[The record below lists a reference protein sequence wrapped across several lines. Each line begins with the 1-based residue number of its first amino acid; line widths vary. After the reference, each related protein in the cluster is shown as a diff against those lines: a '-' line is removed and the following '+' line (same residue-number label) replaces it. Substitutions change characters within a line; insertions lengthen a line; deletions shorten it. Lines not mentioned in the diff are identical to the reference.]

1 MQLMTP
7 RDAGRLTGWTP
18 GQIDLM
24 IRNGL
29 TKYYRQGDRILVD
42 LGKLYELKV
51 KAIKQQ
57 ARVKAK
63 QQAMARAQQLK
74 DRPKVQAKTQP
85 HVRVF
90 GRMVR

>member
-51 KAIKQQ
+51 KALKQQ

-63 QQAMARAQQLK
+63 QQAMARAKGQGK
-74 DRPKVQAKTQP
+74 R
-85 HVRVF
+85 
-90 GRMVR
+90 